1 MREEYLDDGAVV
13 LVGKDVEVAVGMRV
27 RMREGLISHGVGTI
41 IALCD
46 DSEAGCCEVVWD
58 SNQSHTRGLHVKLGN
73 MHLCRVGKEG
83 HHDLVLADASM
94 CSDLTIVKHELVL
107 QGRPREY
114 LEVVRNCAEQ
124 QAVPMP
130 QEHMLIDDGST
141 ESSAAPRLDTDAAA
155 PVLPGQAP
163 TEPMDS
169 ADGGRGQRPGAD
181 AEAHD
186 LLQACGDG
194 T

>member
-1 MREEYLDDGAVV
+1 MRAPRLRCFVMEEYHDAFPQPLAGVAPNAVCH
-13 LVGKDVEVAVGMRV
+13 LWRTSARAAV
-27 RMREGLISHGVGTI
+27 T
-41 IALCD
+41 
-46 DSEAGCCEVVWD
+46 DSEAPRVRAAVVRQPNP
-58 SNQSHTRGLHVKLGN
+58 S
-73 MHLCRVGKEG
+73 
-83 HHDLVLADASM
+83 
-94 CSDLTIVKHELVL
+94 
-107 QGRPREY
+107 GRPREY

-186 LLQACGDG
+186 LLQECGDG